1 MTAFEGAILALFL
14 AIYVPLAIIY
24 GRSLAGRVHAQA
36 RRYDRPALWIMVPKL
51 VLPAVVTLTV
61 VFRFSGAD
69 LEEWLD
75 ATSSG
80 TLRAAI
86 GVLWFIGSLFGILFF
101 VSIPLVFGRLFA
113 FVAVAS
119 GWFQNVRD
127 DPLSFGARGFT
138 REGFGE
144 DGTESTQMGFT
155 VAIDGP
161 AAAGKG
167 TIAKRLAA
175 HYGFAYLDTG
185 LLYRAIGR
193 VASQRGLDLDD
204 GAAMGTVA
212 LALDPAVLDD
222 GSLRG
227 REAGELA
234 SRVAVHAPVRAAL
247 TEFQRGFARR
257 PGGAVLDGRD
267 IGTVICPEAE
277 AKIFVTASPEVRARR
292 RTDELHA
299 KGRAVDYETILDEVL
314 ARDRRDTGRA
324 TAPLR
329 AAPDAALLDTSELD
343 IEEAFQAACRI
354 VDASL
359 HRRNGA

>member
-1 MTAFEGAILALFL
+1 MNGWLAGLLAFVFFA
-14 AIYVPLAIIY
+14 PLAFIY
-24 GRSLAGRVHAQA
+24 ARSFAGRLQAAALARGRSVVATAA
-36 RRYDRPALWIMVPKL
+36 PKL
-51 VLPAVVTLTV
+51 VWPAVLGCALALRLSGPDLPEWQLAAGSRTL
-61 VFRFSGAD
+61 
-69 LEEWLD
+69 
-75 ATSSG
+75 ATGLS
-80 TLRAAI
+80 
-86 GVLWFIGSLFGILFF
+86 VLWFLGSLAAILFF
-101 VSIPLVFGRLFA
+101 VVIPFVMGRLLGTLFA
-113 FVAVAS
+113 CMGKFAAT
-119 GWFQNVRD
+119 RD

-193 VASQRGLDLDD
+193 LASQRGLDLDD